1 MVTQVP
7 DETKPCSA
15 SWTWKSTKGVR
26 AMIHTAWDVQNY
38 SSSSIW
44 KAALVKVGDGLKVVT
59 HHTFLKFWY
68 WSQKQHLFL
77 WGEKSK
83 APNYTTNLEK
93 KNWFL
98 PDCERMCL
106 MKNCLA
112 YGKKSTCFAHPV
124 FWLSE
129 PYRKIWMPAS
139 ATEKGLYLSSGGILP
154 QTTTLFLGEVVPY
167 FFFRQSIVTSPLM
180 MCPATIQNFVY
191 WYWRYCS
198 MCTWKLEPIKNLGE
212 NL

>member
-7 DETKPCSA
+7 DETKPCST

-26 AMIHTAWDVQNY
+26 AIIYTAW
-38 SSSSIW
+38 
-44 KAALVKVGDGLKVVT
+44 
-59 HHTFLKFWY
+59 
-68 WSQKQHLFL
+68 
-77 WGEKSK
+77 KSW
-83 APNYTTNLEK
+83 EK
-93 KNWFL
+93 KWFL

-112 YGKKSTCFAHPV
+112 CGKKSTCFAHPA

-129 PYRKIWMPAS
+129 PHRKIWMPAW

-154 QTTTLFLGEVVPY
+154 QTITSFLGEIVPY

-198 MCTWKLEPIKNLGE
+198 TCTWKLEPIKNLGK